1 MRAAHDKVT
10 EIVHPG
16 GRPDILL
23 LCDHASNRMPEE
35 LAGLGLDAALLGRHI
50 GWDIGAGDLTRRLA
64 DLLDAP
70 AVLGRFSRLVID
82 PNRALDHPQSVPRVS
97 DGVAIPGNRD
107 VDAAE
112 AGRRAERY
120 FHIYHRAIGERI
132 EAALARATPTLI
144 GVHSFTPIMDG
155 FERPWHAAVLHDDDV
170 RLARAVLASFARY
183 PDLVIGDNEP
193 YTGYSNL
200 TFTVPYHAGRHGL
213 ASVVLEVRQD
223 LIDTPHGVER
233 WAFILKDVLAG
244 ALADA
249 GPSRQAAAT

>member
-1 MRAAHDKVT
+1 MRAAQDKVY
-10 EIVHPG
+10 EIVHAC

-23 LCDHASNRMPEE
+23 VCDHASNRVPEE
-35 LAGLGLDAALLGRHI
+35 FDGLGLDAALLGRHI

-70 AVLGRFSRLVID
+70 AVLARFSRLVID
-82 PNRALDHPQSVPRVS
+82 PNRALDHPQSIARLS
-97 DGVAIPGNRD
+97 DGMAIPGNRE

-112 AGRRAERY
+112 AARRAERY
-120 FHIYHRAIGERI
+120 FHPYHRAIAERV
-132 EAALARATPTLI
+132 EEALAHGTPALV

-193 YTGYSNL
+193 YTGTSDL
-200 TFTVPYHAGRHGL
+200 TFTVPHHAGRHHL
-213 ASVVLEVRQD
+213 ASVVIEVRQD

-233 WAFILKDVLAG
+233 WAFIVKDVLA
-244 ALADA
+244 APLAVA
-249 GPSRQAAAT
+249 APRQAAAT